1 LAGDSERLQEK
12 EMTDSTNNP
21 VHDTTLIN
29 RIGRYTC
36 EEYFARVKAF
46 HGSIAPGVIIGGIMV
61 DMAMARIP
69 EKILFNAIC
78 ETSSCL
84 PDSVQLITPCT
95 IGNGWLTVFNLGRF
109 AVSLYD
115 KYGGTGIRVYLDSN
129 KLENWDE
136 IQAWF
141 LKLKAKNEQDT
152 NRLIEQILIAGRSI
166 YSLDSIQVKSQYLT
180 RKPKKS
186 IGICVAC
193 GEAYPIKDCDICKGC
208 QGETPYET
216 RNLSL
221 CISTHSHMSVEDGS
235 LPK

>member
-1 LAGDSERLQEK
+1 LAGNSERLQEK
-12 EMTDSTNNP
+12 EMTDSKNNP
-21 VHDTTLIN
+21 VHDTTLIKK
-29 RIGRYTC
+29 IGRYTC
-36 EEYFARVKAF
+36 EEYFDLVKAF

-61 DMAMARIP
+61 DMAMSRIP
-69 EKILFNAIC
+69 EKILFNVIC
-78 ETSSCL
+78 ETSSCI

-115 KYGGTGIRVYLDSN
+115 KYGGNGTRVYLDPN

-166 YSLDSIQVKSQYLT
+166 YSLNSIQVKSLYLT

-186 IGICVAC
+186 IGVCVAC
-193 GEAYPIKDCDICKGC
+193 GEAYPVKDSKICKGC

-216 RNLSL
+216 RDLSL
-221 CISTHSHMSVEDGS
+221 CIKTHSPNSIEEGR
-235 LPK
+235 LRI